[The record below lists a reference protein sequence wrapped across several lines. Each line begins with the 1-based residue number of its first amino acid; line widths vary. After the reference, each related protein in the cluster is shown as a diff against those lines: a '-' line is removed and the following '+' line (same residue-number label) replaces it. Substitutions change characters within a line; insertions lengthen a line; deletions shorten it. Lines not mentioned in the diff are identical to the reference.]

1 MDLSSL
7 NTSEYYKALQKMYCE
22 IKEID
27 SQAVIVQYHKQIT
40 TTNESGVGVQVKYVI
55 LNYTKATPH

>member
-1 MDLSSL
+1 
-7 NTSEYYKALQKMYCE
+7 MYRE

-40 TTNESGVGVQVKYVI
+40 TTNESGVRVQVKYAI